1 MVNSGIR
8 EIREVCKSICLSYVR
23 GREFLVT
30 GVEMNLGKEEN
41 KAKKD
46 KNKDKDKGHNVEI
59 VYQERIRKELNF
71 LLSNL
76 DCKN

>member
-23 GREFLVT
+23 GREFLGT
-30 GVEMNLGKEEN
+30 GVEMNLRKEEN
-41 KAKKD
+41 KGKKD
-46 KNKDKDKGHNVEI
+46 KNKGKGYDVEV

>member
-30 GVEMNLGKEEN
+30 GVEMNLRKEEN
-41 KAKKD
+41 KGKKD
-46 KNKDKDKGHNVEI
+46 KNKGKGHDVEV
-59 VYQERIRKELNF
+59 VYQDRIRKELNF
-71 LLSNL
+71 LMSNL